1 VQPTLLVLPSQCGLF
16 CRPSPCVWPR
26 QLSTL
31 ALVCAQTTD
40 TMLSIAAS
48 SLAFNAPTMSL
59 RVSSRAT
66 ALSMQAPPTFQDAGD
81 VEAAA
86 AAADKSG
93 EFCYGLP
100 GSIAPFENFDPFNL
114 LDGKT
119 FEQVRTWREAEL
131 AHARVGMLAAAG
143 FLVQEKF
150 HPLFSG
156 DGGPAIQQIPQ
167 LPVVMWFAIT
177 LGIGIC
183 EAYRIQVGWSNPN
196 EPEHVFQK
204 LLPTYVP
211 GDIGWDPL
219 GLKPE
224 DPEEFKAM
232 QTKELQNGRLAM
244 IAAAG
249 FLAQEAV
256 SGQTWG
262 TYWGLPDF

>member
-1 VQPTLLVLPSQCGLF
+1 
-16 CRPSPCVWPR
+16 
-26 QLSTL
+26 
-31 ALVCAQTTD
+31 
-40 TMLSIAAS
+40 M
-48 SLAFNAPTMSL
+48 AFNAPSAFHMRTGTIKME
-59 RVSSRAT
+59 T
-66 ALSMQAPPTFQDAGD
+66 PPTFQDAAE

-86 AAADKSG
+86 ESAKKSG

-100 GSIAPFENFDPFNL
+100 GSLAPVKNFDPFNL

-119 FEQVRTWREAEL
+119 FDQVRTWREAEL

-156 DGGPAIQQIPQ
+156 DGGPAIKQIPA
-167 LPVVMWFAIT
+167 LPPTMWFLMT

-183 EAYRIQVGWSNPN
+183 EAYRVQVGWSNPN
-196 EPEHVFQK
+196 EPDHVFQK
-204 LLPTYVP
+204 LRASYVP

-224 DPEEFKAM
+224 DPEEFKIM

-244 IAAAG
+244 LAAAG
-249 FLAQEAV
+249 FMAQEAV
-256 SGQTWG
+256 TGDTWG
-262 TYWGLPDF
+262 AYWGRPDL